1 MFNIKKIRPKLNDL
15 SFWVKTLKST
25 NQLKNSIERTNPN
38 ADIVNFDRKLEK
50 IDANTKKFT
59 ISKKSYIINVYGLK

>member
-1 MFNIKKIRPKLNDL
+1 MKKIRPKLIDL

-38 ADIVNFDRKLEK
+38 TYIVNFSRKPEK
-50 IDANTKKFT
+50 IDANTQRNSLYKK
-59 ISKKSYIINVYGLK
+59 KLHN